1 VVNGGTGTTTPA
13 LVAGTNVSITGSWP
27 NQTINSTAAGGDVV
41 GPASATDNALVR
53 FDSTTGK
60 LIQNSVAILDDSGNL
75 TGIANLT
82 VNGNNISAVNSLGFR
97 NRIINGDMGID
108 QRNAGASVTLTA
120 DLYTVDRFLAGT
132 ASATNSTAQRSTTA
146 PSGFNNSLLVT
157 IGTGASPAS
166 SASNAIRQEIEGFN
180 VADLGWGTAS
190 AKTVTIS
197 FWVRSSLTG
206 TFGGALSNAGI
217 NRAYPYTYSIS
228 AANTWEYKTVI
239 IPGDI
244 SGTWATD
251 NSSGIR
257 FWIDLGSG
265 TDKQGTAGSWG
276 AADYR
281 AASGCVQL
289 VATSGATFFITGV
302 QLEAGSVA
310 TPFERRDYGR
320 ELIMCQRYYYSN
332 GAAFYGNVSFHQFS
346 NGSVTTTSNAGSI
359 QLFPV
364 TMRTAPTFSATN
376 PTNFRIGAAAGFF
389 AVTAVALDVATSA
402 CANVNYTSSGMT
414 AGQACGIVQNG
425 GNLAALNFSAEL

>member
-1 VVNGGTGTTTPA
+1 MQGNIGGTGVITVSSPNTNSDRAIVLPDA
-13 LVAGTNVSITGSWP
+13 SGTVQLEG
-27 NQTINSTAAGGDVV
+27 AA
-41 GPASATDNALVR
+41 
-53 FDSTTGK
+53 
-60 LIQNSVAILDDSGNL
+60 
-75 TGIANLT
+75 
-82 VNGNNISAVNSLGFR
+82 VNIGGNNISAVNSLGFR
-97 NRIINGDMGID
+97 NRIINGDMVID

-120 DLYTVDRFLAGT
+120 DLYTVDRFLART

-310 TPFERRDYGR
+310 TPFERRPYGT
-320 ELIMCQRYYYSN
+320 ELALCQRYYQKISLTANPQTWGNGYWNTTTQVLLFVPFITTMRAAPSALETDGVPGNYSVRYA
-332 GAAFYGNVSFHQFS
+332 GGRDSLSAGPTFQAATNFGIYVAGTASATRTAGH
-346 NGSVTTTSNAGSI
+346 GSVGQVEAS
-359 QLFPV
+359 
-364 TMRTAPTFSATN
+364 TF
-376 PTNFRIGAAAGFF
+376 
-389 AVTAVALDVATSA
+389 
-402 CANVNYTSSGMT
+402 
-414 AGQACGIVQNG
+414 
-425 GNLAALNFSAEL
+425 LAWSAEL